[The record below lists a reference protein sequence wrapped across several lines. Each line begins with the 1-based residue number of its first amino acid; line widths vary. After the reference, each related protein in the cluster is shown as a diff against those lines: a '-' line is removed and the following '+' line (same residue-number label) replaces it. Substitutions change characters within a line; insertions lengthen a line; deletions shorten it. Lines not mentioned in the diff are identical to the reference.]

1 MLISYTDAPDTP
13 LFPLAEASARGF
25 VVPGQRRRNGLW
37 VRALRDDA
45 SVTTPTN
52 NLTGARERLVELDH
66 ERATLCRMI
75 AELETAAGGPD
86 VTTADGRVALF
97 TSLFRGR
104 ADVFATRW
112 ESTKSPGKT
121 GWAARCLNEWRPSV
135 CAKPKVKCADCGNRR
150 FVSWSDAEARRH
162 LEGRQT
168 AGIYPLLAD
177 ETCWLVAVD
186 LDGPGWRE
194 DTGALRDS
202 AREMDIPVLVERSRS
217 GNGAHLWVLFS
228 RPVSARV
235 ARAIGSL
242 LLTRAMRRRSI
253 SMASYD
259 RLFPNQDTMPAG
271 GFGNVIALP
280 LQHARRAEGCTVFL
294 GENLE
299 PCPDQWIY
307 LAGVQRLD
315 GEQAEQIA
323 ADAERAGGTLGLPE
337 RPDTKARAR
346 PRQLTPATSGAIEI
360 WLTGR
365 VEIPVAGL
373 APDLCD
379 RLRRTAA
386 FANPEFF
393 ERERARLSTHK
404 TPRVIACHED
414 TGDRLLLPRG
424 CVDGAVDEIE
434 ATGTALT
441 VRDERSDGALIA
453 VTFAGTLTAPQQAA
467 VQAMAAHETGVLVAP
482 PGAGKT
488 VMATALIAKR
498 ARSTLVLVHRRPLLE
513 QWISRLAEF
522 LDIAPDQIGSSAKTP
537 GSSGIDV
544 AMVQTL
550 ARREDLDLSRYGH
563 VIVDECHHVP
573 AFSVERLLRDLPA
586 RAITGLTATPRRRDG
601 HHPII
606 TMQCGPVRHTL
617 TRSEQ
622 VETATRRVLITR
634 DSGFDPTRLPVDPG
648 IQEILSAVAAD
659 DSRTRRIA
667 ADVAAELS
675 EDRFPLVLTERRG
688 HLDAIAAHLKAQTD
702 RIVVLHGGMG
712 VKARRRADEML
723 ASDGPRVVLATGRY
737 IGEGFDD
744 PRLDTLMLAM
754 PIAWK
759 GTMTQYAG
767 RLHRHHH
774 AKHEIRIVDYVDH
787 AVPVLRRMY
796 VKRQKAYASL
806 GYPTG

>member
-1 MLISYTDAPDTP
+1 MAGRAARV
-13 LFPLAEASARGF
+13 LASQLAVRSRA
-25 VVPGQRRRNGLW
+25 
-37 VRALRDDA
+37 VRALRNDA
-45 SVTTPTN
+45 NVTTASTID
-52 NLTGARERLVELDH
+52 LTRARERLVELDR
-66 ERATLCRMI
+66 ERAELCRMI
-75 AELETAAGGPD
+75 ASIEATTGGPD
-86 VTTADGRVALF
+86 ITTADGRVALF

-104 ADVFATRW
+104 PDVFATRW
-112 ESTKSPGKT
+112 ESTKSPGKS
-121 GWAARCLNEWRPSV
+121 GWAPRCLNEWRPGV
-135 CAKPKVKCADCGNRR
+135 CEKPKVKCADCSNRR
-150 FVSWSDAEARRH
+150 FVAWSNAEARRH

-177 ETCWLVAVD
+177 ETCWLVAID
-186 LDGPGWRE
+186 LDGAGWRE
-194 DTGALRDS
+194 DVGALRDS
-202 AREMDIPVLVERSRS
+202 AREVDIPVLVERSRS
-217 GNGAHLWVLFS
+217 GNGAHVWVLFT
-228 RPVSARV
+228 RPVTARV
-235 ARAIGSL
+235 ARAVGSL

-271 GFGNVIALP
+271 GFGNLIALP

-294 GENLE
+294 GEDLE
-299 PCPDQWIY
+299 PYPDQWIY
-307 LAGVQRLD
+307 LAGAQRLE

-337 RPDTKARAR
+337 RTVTKTRAR
-346 PRQLTPATSGAIEI
+346 PRQLTPAPSSAIEI
-360 WLTGR
+360 CLTGR
-365 VEIPVAGL
+365 VEIPVTGL
-373 APDLCD
+373 APALRD

-424 CVDGAVDEIE
+424 CLDSVVNEIE
-434 ATGTALT
+434 ASGADVTI
-441 VRDERSDGALIA
+441 RDGRSDGSPIA
-453 VTFAGTLTAPQQAA
+453 ATFAGTLTAPQRSA
-467 VQAMAAHETGVLVAP
+467 VKAMAAHESGVLVAP

-522 LDIAPDQIGSSAKTP
+522 LDISADQIGSPSKTP
-537 GSSGIDV
+537 GSSGVDV

-550 ARREDLDLSRYGH
+550 IRREDVDLSRYGH

-586 RAITGLTATPRRRDG
+586 RTITGLTATPQRRDG

-634 DSGFDPTRLPVDPG
+634 DSGFDPGQLPFDPG
-648 IQEILSAVAAD
+648 IQEILGAVAAD
-659 DSRTRRIA
+659 NARTRRIA
-667 ADVAAELS
+667 ADVIKELT
-675 EDRFPLVLTERRG
+675 EDRYPLVLTERRE
-688 HLDAIAAHLKAQTD
+688 HLDAIAELLRAATG
-702 RIVVLHGGMG
+702 RVVVLHGGMG
-712 VKARRRADEML
+712 VKAQRRADEML
-723 ASDGPRVVLATGRY
+723 SSDGPRVVLATGRY

-767 RLHRHHH
+767 RLHRHHD

-796 VKRQKAYASL
+796 AKRQKAYSSL
-806 GYPTG
+806 GYTSG

>member
-1 MLISYTDAPDTP
+1 MFRNDA
-13 LFPLAEASARGF
+13 
-25 VVPGQRRRNGLW
+25 N
-37 VRALRDDA
+37 
-45 SVTTPTN
+45 VTTVSTFE
-52 NLTGARERLVELDH
+52 LTTRARQRLVELDR
-66 ERATLCRMI
+66 ERAELCRTI
-75 AELETAAGGPD
+75 ASIEATTGGPD
-86 VTTADGRVALF
+86 VTTAEGRVALF

-104 ADVFATRW
+104 PDVFATRW
-112 ESTKSPGKT
+112 QSTKSPGKT
-121 GWAARCLNEWRPSV
+121 GWSPRCLNEWQPGV
-135 CAKPKVKCADCGNRR
+135 CEKPKVKCADCANRR
-150 FVSWSDAEARRH
+150 FVAWSETEARRH

-168 AGIYPLLAD
+168 AGIYPLLAN
-177 ETCWLVAVD
+177 ETCWLVAID

-194 DTGALRDS
+194 DVSVLRES
-202 AREMDIPVLVERSRS
+202 AHELDVPVLVERSRS

-228 RPVSARV
+228 RPLASRV
-235 ARAIGSL
+235 ARAVGSL

-253 SMASYD
+253 SLASYD

-271 GFGNVIALP
+271 GFGNLIALP

-294 GENLE
+294 DEVLE
-299 PCPDQWIY
+299 PYPDQWVY

-323 ADAERAGGTLGLPE
+323 TEADRVGGTLGLPE
-337 RPDTKARAR
+337 RTVTKTRAR
-346 PRQLTPATSGAIEI
+346 PRQLTPAPSSAIEI
-360 WLTGR
+360 GLSGR
-365 VEIPVAGL
+365 VEIPVAGM
-373 APDLCD
+373 APDLRD

-414 TGDRLLLPRG
+414 TSDRLLLPRG
-424 CVDGAVDEIE
+424 CVDGVVDEIE
-434 ATGTALT
+434 ATGTAVT
-441 VRDERSDGALIA
+441 VRDERSNGSPIA
-453 VTFAGTLTAPQQAA
+453 VTFAGTLTSPQQAA
-467 VQAMAAHETGVLVAP
+467 VRAMAAHETGVLVAP

-522 LDIAPDQIGSSAKTP
+522 LDIPPDQIGSPTTTP
-537 GSSGIDV
+537 GSSGVDV

-550 ARREDLDLSRYGH
+550 TRREDADLARYGH

-573 AFSVERLLRDLPA
+573 AFSIERLLRDVPA
-586 RAITGLTATPRRRDG
+586 RAITGLTATPQRRDG

-622 VETATRRVLITR
+622 IETATRRVLITR
-634 DSGFDPTRLPVDPG
+634 DSRFDPGQLPIDPG

-659 DSRTRRIA
+659 ENRTRQIA
-667 ADVAAELS
+667 ADVIAELN
-675 EDRFPLVLTERRG
+675 EDRYPLVLTERRE
-688 HLDAIAAHLKAQTD
+688 HLDAIAELLMAETD
-702 RIVVLHGGMG
+702 RVAVMHGGMG
-712 VKARRRADEML
+712 VKAQRRADEML

-767 RLHRHHH
+767 RLHRHHD

-796 VKRQKAYASL
+796 AKRQKAYTTL
-806 GYPTG
+806 GYTTG

>member
-1 MLISYTDAPDTP
+1 MFRNDA
-13 LFPLAEASARGF
+13 
-25 VVPGQRRRNGLW
+25 N
-37 VRALRDDA
+37 
-45 SVTTPTN
+45 VTTVSTFE
-52 NLTGARERLVELDH
+52 LTRARQRLVELDR
-66 ERATLCRMI
+66 ERAELCRTI
-75 AELETAAGGPD
+75 ASIEATTGGPD
-86 VTTADGRVALF
+86 VTTAEGRVALF

-104 ADVFATRW
+104 PDVFATSW
-112 ESTKSPGKT
+112 QSTKSPGKT
-121 GWAARCLNEWRPSV
+121 GWSPRCLNEWQPGV
-135 CAKPKVKCADCGNRR
+135 CEKPKVKCADCANRR
-150 FVSWSDAEARRH
+150 FVAWSETEARRH

-168 AGIYPLLAD
+168 AGIYPLLAN
-177 ETCWLVAVD
+177 ETCWLVAID

-194 DTGALRDS
+194 DVSVLRES
-202 AREMDIPVLVERSRS
+202 AHELDVPVLVERSRS

-228 RPVSARV
+228 RPVASRV
-235 ARAIGSL
+235 ARAVGSL
-242 LLTRAMRRRSI
+242 LLTRAMRRRSM
-253 SMASYD
+253 SMTSYD

-271 GFGNVIALP
+271 GFGNLIALP

-294 GENLE
+294 DEVLE
-299 PCPDQWIY
+299 PYPDQWVY

-323 ADAERAGGTLGLPE
+323 TEADRVGETLGLPE
-337 RPDTKARAR
+337 RTVTKTRAR
-346 PRQLTPATSGAIEI
+346 PRQLTPASSSAIEI
-360 WLTGR
+360 GLSGR
-365 VEIPVAGL
+365 VEIPVAGM
-373 APDLCD
+373 APDLRD

-424 CVDGAVDEIE
+424 CRDGVVDELE
-434 ATGTALT
+434 AAGTDVN
-441 VRDERSDGALIA
+441 VRDERSDGSPIA
-453 VTFAGTLTAPQQAA
+453 VTFAGTLTPPQQAA
-467 VQAMAAHETGVLVAP
+467 VRAIAAHETGVLVAP

-522 LDIAPDQIGSSAKTP
+522 LDIPPDQIGSPTTTP
-537 GSSGIDV
+537 GSSGVDV

-550 ARREDLDLSRYGH
+550 TRREDVDLSRYGH

-573 AFSVERLLRDLPA
+573 AFSVERLLRGLSA
-586 RAITGLTATPRRRDG
+586 RAITGLTATPQRRDG

-634 DSGFDPTRLPVDPG
+634 DSGFDATRLPVDPG

-659 DSRTRRIA
+659 DARTRRIV
-667 ADVAAELS
+667 ADVAAELA
-675 EDRFPLVLTERRG
+675 EDRFPLVLTERRE
-688 HLDAIAAHLKAQTD
+688 HLNAIAELIKAETD
-702 RIVVLHGGMG
+702 RVVVLHGGMG
-712 VKARRRADEML
+712 VKARRRADDVL
-723 ASDGPRVVLATGRY
+723 ASDAPRIVLATGRY

-767 RLHRHHH
+767 RLHRHHD

-787 AVPVLRRMY
+787 AVPALRRMY
-796 VKRQKAYASL
+796 AKRQRAYSSL
-806 GYPTG
+806 GYTTG

>member
-1 MLISYTDAPDTP
+1 MTTAATTD
-13 LFPLAEASARGF
+13 LAR
-25 VVPGQRRRNGLW
+25 
-37 VRALRDDA
+37 
-45 SVTTPTN
+45 
-52 NLTGARERLVELDH
+52 ARERLIELDR
-66 ERATLCRMI
+66 ERAALHRAI
-75 AELETAAGGPD
+75 SELEAATGGPD
-86 VTTADGRVALF
+86 ITTAAGRVALF

-104 ADVFATRW
+104 PDVFATRW

-121 GWAARCLNEWRPSV
+121 GWAPRCLNEWRPGV

-150 FVSWSDAEARRH
+150 FVAWSDAEARRH

-177 ETCWLVAVD
+177 ETSWLVAVD

-194 DTGALRDS
+194 DAGALRDS
-202 AREMDIPVLVERSRS
+202 ARELDIPVLVERSRS

-235 ARAIGSL
+235 ARAVGSL
-242 LLTRAMRRRSI
+242 LLTRAMSRRSI

-271 GFGNVIALP
+271 GFGNLIALP
-280 LQHARRAEGCTVFL
+280 LQHARRADGCTVFL
-294 GENLE
+294 GDDLE
-299 PCPDQWIY
+299 PYPDQWIY
-307 LAGVQRLD
+307 LSGVQRLD

-323 ADAERAGGTLGLPE
+323 AEAERAGGTLGLPE
-337 RPDTKARAR
+337 RHDTKARAR
-346 PRQLTPATSGAIEI
+346 PRPLTHAPTGALEVC
-360 WLTGR
+360 LTGR

-414 TGDRLLLPRG
+414 TGHRLLLPRG
-424 CVDGAVDEIE
+424 CLEHVVDEFD
-434 ATGTALT
+434 ATGADVTI
-441 VRDERSDGALIA
+441 RDARSDGDPIS
-453 VTFAGTLTAPQQAA
+453 VTFAGTLTASQRAA
-467 VQAMAAHETGVLVAP
+467 VTTMAAHETGVLVAP

-513 QWISRLAEF
+513 QWIRRLAEF
-522 LDIAPDQIGSSAKTP
+522 LDISPDQIGSPARTP

-550 ARREDLDLSRYGH
+550 TRREDVDLSRYGH

-586 RAITGLTATPRRRDG
+586 RAIAGLTATPQRRDG
-601 HHPII
+601 HHRII

-617 TRSEQ
+617 TRSEH

-634 DSGFDPTRLPVDPG
+634 DSGFDPARLPVDPG
-648 IQEILSAVAAD
+648 IQEILGAVAD
-659 DSRTRRIA
+659 DDARTRRIA
-667 ADVAAELS
+667 TDVVAELA
-675 EDRFPLVLTERRG
+675 EHRFPLVLTERRE
-688 HLDAIAAHLKAQTD
+688 HLGAIAELLEAETD

-767 RLHRHHH
+767 RLHRHHD

-796 VKRQKAYASL
+796 AKRQRAYSSL
-806 GYPTG
+806 GYTTG

>member
-1 MLISYTDAPDTP
+1 MLARGPDAPNQ
-13 LFPLAEASARGF
+13 AIGAVGM
-25 VVPGQRRRNGLW
+25 GW

-45 SVTTPTN
+45 RVTTPTN
-52 NLTGARERLVELDH
+52 DLARARERLVELDR
-66 ERATLCRMI
+66 ERTELCRAI
-75 AELETAAGGPD
+75 AELEFATGGPD
-86 VTTADGRVALF
+86 ITTAEGRVALF

-104 ADVFATRW
+104 PDVFATRW
-112 ESTKSPGKT
+112 ESTKSQGKS
-121 GWAARCLNEWRPSV
+121 GWAPRCLNEWRPGV
-135 CAKPKVKCADCGNRR
+135 CEKPKVKCADCRNRR
-150 FVSWSDAEARRH
+150 FVPWSDAEARRH

-177 ETCWLVAVD
+177 ETCWLVAID
-186 LDGPGWRE
+186 LDGPSWRE
-194 DTGALRDS
+194 DVGALRDS

-217 GNGAHLWVLFS
+217 GHGAHLWVLFS
-228 RPVSARV
+228 RPVTARV
-235 ARAIGSL
+235 ARGVGSL

-271 GFGNVIALP
+271 GFGNLIALP

-294 GENLE
+294 GEDLE

-315 GEQAEQIA
+315 GDQAEQIA
-323 ADAERAGGTLGLPE
+323 AEAERGGGALGLPE
-337 RPDTKARAR
+337 RTVTNARAR
-346 PRQLTPATSGAIEI
+346 PRQLTPAPSSAIEI
-360 WLTGR
+360 CLTGR
-365 VEIPVAGL
+365 VEIPFAGMS
-373 APDLCD
+373 PDLRD

-424 CVDGAVDEIE
+424 CLEAVVDEIE
-434 ATGTALT
+434 AAGADLT
-441 VRDERSDGALIA
+441 VRDERSDGSPIA
-453 VTFAGTLTAPQQAA
+453 VTFAGTLTSPQQAA
-467 VQAMAAHETGVLVAP
+467 VKAMAAHETGVLVAP

-513 QWISRLAEF
+513 QWINRLAEF
-522 LDIAPDQIGSSAKTP
+522 LDISPDQIGSPATTP
-537 GSSGIDV
+537 GSSGVDV

-550 ARREDLDLSRYGH
+550 TRREHVDLSRYGH

-573 AFSVERLLRDLPA
+573 AFSLERLLRDLPA
-586 RAITGLTATPRRRDG
+586 RAITGLTATPQRRDG

-622 VETATRRVLITR
+622 IETATRRVLVTR
-634 DSGFDPTRLPVDPG
+634 DSGFDPSQLPVDPG

-659 DSRTRRIA
+659 ET
-667 ADVAAELS
+667 
-675 EDRFPLVLTERRG
+675 
-688 HLDAIAAHLKAQTD
+688 AH
-702 RIVVLHGGMG
+702 
-712 VKARRRADEML
+712 DE
-723 ASDGPRVVLATGRY
+723 SP
-737 IGEGFDD
+737 
-744 PRLDTLMLAM
+744 
-754 PIAWK
+754 
-759 GTMTQYAG
+759 
-767 RLHRHHH
+767 
-774 AKHEIRIVDYVDH
+774 
-787 AVPVLRRMY
+787 
-796 VKRQKAYASL
+796 
-806 GYPTG
+806 PTSWPS

>member
-1 MLISYTDAPDTP
+1 MTTASTTDLTR
-13 LFPLAEASARGF
+13 AR
-25 VVPGQRRRNGLW
+25 Q
-37 VRALRDDA
+37 
-45 SVTTPTN
+45 
-52 NLTGARERLVELDH
+52 RLVELDR
-66 ERATLCRMI
+66 ERAELCRTI
-75 AELETAAGGPD
+75 AGIEAAGGGPD

-104 ADVFATRW
+104 SDVFATRW
-112 ESTKSPGKT
+112 ESTKNPGKT
-121 GWAARCLNEWRPSV
+121 GWAPRCLNEWRPGV
-135 CAKPKVKCADCGNRR
+135 CGKPKVKCADCGNRR
-150 FVSWSDAEARRH
+150 FVAWSDAEARCH

-177 ETCWLVAVD
+177 ETCWLVAID

-194 DTGALRDS
+194 DVGALRDS
-202 AREMDIPVLVERSRS
+202 ARELHTPVLVERSRS
-217 GNGAHLWVLFS
+217 GEGAHLWILFS
-228 RPVSARV
+228 RPVTARV
-235 ARAIGSL
+235 ARAVASL
-242 LLTRAMRRRSI
+242 LLTRAMSRRSI

-271 GFGNVIALP
+271 GFGNLIALP

-294 GENLE
+294 GEDLA
-299 PCPDQWIY
+299 PCPDQWVY

-323 ADAERAGGTLGLPE
+323 AEAERSGGTLGLPE
-337 RPDTKARAR
+337 CRETKARAR
-346 PRQLTPATSGAIEI
+346 PRELTHATSRALEVC
-360 WLTGR
+360 LTGR

-373 APDLCD
+373 APNLRD

-414 TGDRLLLPRG
+414 TGDLLLLPRG
-424 CVDGAVDEIE
+424 CLDGAVDEIE
-434 ATGTALT
+434 ATGADLT
-441 VRDERSDGALIA
+441 VRDARSDGAPISVA
-453 VTFAGTLTAPQQAA
+453 FAGTLTSPQQAA
-467 VQAMAAHETGVLVAP
+467 VKAMAAHETGILVAP

-488 VMATALIAKR
+488 VMAAALIATR

-513 QWISRLAEF
+513 QWIGRLTEF
-522 LDIAPDQIGSSAKTP
+522 LDISADQIGSPPKTP
-537 GSSGIDV
+537 GLSGVDV

-550 ARREDLDLSRYGH
+550 IRRDDVDLSRYGH
-563 VIVDECHHVP
+563 IIVDECHHVP
-573 AFSVERLLRDLPA
+573 AFSIERLLRDLPA
-586 RAITGLTATPRRRDG
+586 RAITGLTATPQRRDG

-617 TRSEQ
+617 TRSER
-622 VETATRRVLITR
+622 VETATRRVLVTR
-634 DSGFDPTRLPVDPG
+634 DSGFDPARLPVNPG
-648 IQEILSAVAAD
+648 IQEILSALAAD
-659 DSRTRRIA
+659 EARTRRIA
-667 ADVAAELS
+667 ADVLAELT
-675 EDRFPLVLTERRG
+675 EDRFPLVLTERRE
-688 HLDAIAAHLKAQTD
+688 HLNAIAALLNAETD

-712 VKARRRADEML
+712 VKARRRADDML
-723 ASDGPRVVLATGRY
+723 SSDGPRVVLATGRY

-767 RLHRHHH
+767 RLQRHHD

-796 VKRQKAYASL
+796 AKRQRAYSRL
-806 GYPTG
+806 GYATG

>member
-1 MLISYTDAPDTP
+1 MTTGPTYDLTR
-13 LFPLAEASARGF
+13 AR
-25 VVPGQRRRNGLW
+25 Q
-37 VRALRDDA
+37 
-45 SVTTPTN
+45 
-52 NLTGARERLVELDH
+52 RLVELDR
-66 ERATLCRMI
+66 ERAELCHAI
-75 AELETAAGGPD
+75 ASMEASNGGPD
-86 VTTADGRVALF
+86 VTTADGRVSLF

-104 ADVFATRW
+104 PDVFATRW
-112 ESTKSPGKT
+112 ESIKSPSKT
-121 GWAARCLNEWRPSV
+121 GWAPRCLNEWRPGV
-135 CAKPKVKCADCGNRR
+135 CEKPKVKCADCGNRR
-150 FVSWSDAEARRH
+150 FVAWSDAEARRH

-177 ETCWLVAVD
+177 ETCWLVAID
-186 LDGPGWRE
+186 LDGPGWR
-194 DTGALRDS
+194 DDIGALRDG
-202 AREMDIPVLVERSRS
+202 ARELEIPVLVERSRS

-228 RPVSARV
+228 RPVAARV
-235 ARAIGSL
+235 GRAVGSL

-259 RLFPNQDTMPAG
+259 RLFPNQDTMPTG
-271 GFGNVIALP
+271 GFGNLIALP
-280 LQHARRAEGCTVFL
+280 LQHARRADGCTVFL
-294 GENLE
+294 GEDLE
-299 PCPDQWIY
+299 PYPDQWVY
-307 LAGVQRLD
+307 LAGAQRLD
-315 GEQAEQIA
+315 GEQAEQTA
-323 ADAERAGGTLGLPE
+323 AEAERAGGTLGLPE
-337 RPDTKARAR
+337 RAATMARAR
-346 PRQLTPATSGAIEI
+346 PRQLTDATSLPLDVY
-360 WLTGR
+360 LTGR
-365 VEIPVAGL
+365 VEIPTAGL
-373 APDLCD
+373 TTDLRD

-386 FANPEFF
+386 FANPQFF

-424 CVDGAVDEIE
+424 CLDDVVNEIE
-434 ATGTALT
+434 ATGAEVT
-441 VRDERSDGALIA
+441 VRDERSDGSQITA
-453 VTFAGTLTAPQQAA
+453 TFTGTLTSPQRAA
-467 VQAMAAHETGVLVAP
+467 VNAMAAHETGVLVAP

-522 LDIAPDQIGSSAKTP
+522 LDISPDQIGSPTTTP

-550 ARREDLDLSRYGH
+550 TRRVDVDLSRYGH

-586 RAITGLTATPRRRDG
+586 RAITGLTATPQRRDG

-617 TRSEQ
+617 VRSEP

-634 DSGFDPTRLPVDPG
+634 DSGFDPTRLPIDPG
-648 IQEILSAVAAD
+648 IQEILSAIAAD
-659 DSRTRRIA
+659 EDRTQRIA
-667 ADVAAELS
+667 ADVVGELS
-675 EDRFPLVLTERRG
+675 EDRFPLVLTERRE

-712 VKARRRADEML
+712 VKARRHADDVL

-744 PRLDTLMLAM
+744 PRLDTLILAM

-767 RLHRHHH
+767 RLHRHHD

-796 VKRQKAYASL
+796 AKRQRAYSSL
-806 GYPTG
+806 GYTTG